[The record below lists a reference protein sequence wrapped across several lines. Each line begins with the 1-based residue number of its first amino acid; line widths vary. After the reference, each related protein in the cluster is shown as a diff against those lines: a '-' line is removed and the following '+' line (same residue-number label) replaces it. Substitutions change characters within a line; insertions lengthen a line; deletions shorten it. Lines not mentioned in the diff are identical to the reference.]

1 MTAPPKAVVM
11 DIGNVLFN
19 WDPAAFFDGAI
30 GPDRRRALFGA
41 VDLQAMN
48 AAIDLGAPFAE
59 TVRATARANPGWEGE
74 IMLWHDRWPDMAV
87 PAIAQSRHLF
97 QCLRARGVAVF
108 ALSNFGAEPFEL
120 AASTLYPFLRD
131 FDRTYI
137 SGSLG
142 LAKPDPAIYRLVEKD
157 SGIAPA
163 DLLFTDDRPENV
175 EAANTR
181 GWRTHLFREPQGW
194 AARLIAEGL
203 LTQEDA
209 A

>member
-1 MTAPPKAVVM
+1 
-11 DIGNVLFN
+11 
-19 WDPAAFFDGAI
+19 
-30 GPDRRRALFGA
+30 
-41 VDLQAMN
+41 
-48 AAIDLGAPFAE
+48 
-59 TVRATARANPGWEGE
+59 
-74 IMLWHDRWPDMAV
+74 MAV

-137 SGSLG
+137 SGTLG